1 MPNELVEWH
10 RKKFPGDNRSDDELT
25 VLYTGKFG
33 QQWAETKGRQL
44 PNFYRDYRRAF
55 YGDESEFGKG
65 LERGVRG
72 LQSTAMGGI
81 GLALDAV
88 PGEIGFVEDAKRS
101 ALKAATEY
109 GQQASDP
116 KLAPVEP
123 EFKNV
128 ETIGQAADYAG
139 ALFGEAAPSIVESVA
154 VGAAGALA
162 GSAAAPGPGTIA
174 GGLTGIVGKAAAKK
188 VLKDAVAEKL
198 GDLTGDQVKDAL
210 AKKASKQVT
219 QQVDNLISRRARS
232 MMAGR
237 GSIVANALNSYGLSS
252 GEIYNELANDPEVDP
267 DDAFNI
273 SLTFGAVAAAP
284 DTILPNLVLKRMGV
298 FDRIAGVK
306 GTKVTKKDTN
316 AFQRYLT
323 RALPTAAQA
332 TGIEAATEGFQELV
346 NIAAG
351 KYAKDEEFKLSD
363 AEVGQIQRA
372 MALGAAGGFM
382 VSPLAAVNVRDEADN
397 FTTETTDPVVA
408 EDEEG
413 RPVREVDTRKPLVI
427 PTPVAAAP
435 LPADVDARLSELA
448 LKYLQGEITQDPD
461 LSKEYIEAKKDPAKR
476 KRLIELLGDFKRQI
490 QLETLKE
497 DKLKFQFAEQE
508 QQAERSGRKPY
519 IDTLIKVLDNQ
530 PLDEQ
535 DVANVE
541 ARGGSTVSYGE
552 GEAFG
557 AALPE
562 TATDEE
568 TTEDVGE
575 ALDEK
580 SDPEPEPEV
589 ETKEPA
595 KEPTAFERGS
605 RNNIEKAGDNLA
617 SKAQVA
623 FVVGKSRKFSES
635 SQEFQDYVNGIL
647 QEAKEAGFAIQDATG
662 GPFRTGTN
670 AEINV
675 EKASKE
681 DESLRL
687 EAGAHSVVKKVNRPA
702 IFKDGK
708 LMGGS
713 NLPSY
718 EVITFEAMEETAPK
732 EEQAETPA
740 PPAPQPVIE
749 VEPEVEAEPA
759 EVIEAPYDYG
769 KLNPFV
775 ETVKNAPA
783 EPIANVNKFI
793 ENDIKAKEI
802 AIQDLSK
809 RQEEAAEKLIALRN
823 IYNDEKAT
831 VDSNA
836 IIVNIRKLEDRISQ
850 FSSQISNQ
858 QKRIEKLRG
867 QLIAEDAFIDAD
879 TGRVV
884 TAAALSEDSFAY
896 EESIP
901 LMVEQQ
907 EETEVGEVKISYKN
921 LDKRLD
927 GGQPAPAYYDI
938 DPDSVE
944 DLQQALLELGLEG
957 QRVNEMESAP
967 ALDAQSVTKDAAGK
981 ARASNDVRRLTAFYN
996 KETGEVFVLGTGR
1009 QRRGKD
1015 QGKVV
1020 FFVNR
1025 GAGKKGY
1032 MTMQEIADE
1041 GSLTPFASMRLI
1053 SPRSKPSFYFPSL
1066 NSYAEA
1072 VGDARTRSA
1081 EARTAQARTA
1091 ASIKTGDVDTSL
1103 EADVAMTAAVQDAV
1117 DQRMLLSDPAFI
1129 ESIYDELTTTGDI
1142 GFANRELLVEQGV
1155 LIIVQNEGA
1164 QSLIDAGVQIDN
1176 LEEINNYVAR
1186 RWVDQFEKVLKLANE
1201 TTDPKRN
1208 FISRLQES
1216 FSESTGVAPE
1226 GESRQLG
1233 ESAEDSQ
1240 GRDNDEGAIGEGEV
1254 FAQRRRPS
1262 RLQEVYQRLP
1272 QGAIAALEEGDLAAA
1287 AYIVGRVRKRIKDS
1301 EPRPRTADERVAQ
1314 DKRIKA
1320 EEEAA
1325 LKEWAE
1331 TSGML
1336 VDGDEFFNKHLEQGE
1351 VGGQEHKVVNDGDF
1365 VRKAND
1371 MQMHA
1376 TWSSYF
1382 ERLAITNFLFPET
1395 AYELVGFSNLPVF
1408 SSRHLANPLYQSAA
1422 IARDQRGESITFQPI
1437 TRQATISFQVPTGSD
1452 AEYDS
1457 LMVARIDEEMMK
1469 LGFFP
1474 VTKDPNKYGLL
1485 TAERKGG
1492 GGHYYNAELGI
1503 QISDLHSGNA
1513 YITKDN
1519 NLSIFDADG
1528 IVPDEFQFQGFL
1540 RGLPEPVH
1548 RISQEKQTIVTDE
1561 FIAKLHKANPRSRVP
1576 NNWRKF
1582 IEEEEDAT
1590 DNAYLAGT
1598 LGESPSSDIDLKELT
1613 TAYKNI
1619 LKDIIKT
1626 SEQVLRQGNV
1636 ASEERGFAVTNEDLK
1651 KRIELAKVLL
1661 EETLPPAVRFRSE
1674 ETDINLE
1681 TAEAYYRPSSHMIV
1695 LNEKS
1700 VTNQFDTFIH
1710 EAIHARTVYALKGE
1724 SDVQGGS
1731 RFNDKIQNIFS
1742 DAENKYQEFKRRLNE
1757 EFLPTEFVEDG
1768 DKGSD
1773 ILSDREFEKI
1783 YQAVATDGEVSE
1795 YYLDGLD
1802 YAFSNDKEFVA
1813 HFIDPVFV
1821 EVLNAMDAGD
1831 NKVGT
1836 NRSIWSRVIESII
1849 ELFGAAKDSILEA
1862 ALYEYVGYQKA
1873 SAGIKIKYSPR
1884 EQLDPGSP
1892 SNAQTKAQF
1901 VSALQSLATA
1911 GVNVQA
1917 LETTLSE
1924 QMGMYDDRAIQLVM
1938 PDLANP
1944 TKENVR
1950 LLLHEAGH
1958 VLFAD
1963 LPVKMQEAFHKSMRR
1978 LTDSELQ
1985 VDTDRL
1991 SHNIAP
1997 DNPIDETTQ
2006 EERLVESV
2014 AKELTDAG
2022 FDAAKA
2028 PTMVKQILNWLRQ
2041 LYIRSYVAVQ
2051 QALLGAEHVNPEM
2064 ARQYFRLRLES
2075 YLTKNYTD
2083 DAITFMGGAPLTA
2096 EEIGKLKRND
2106 RSDVT
2111 KLYNFTTG
2119 EVELT
2124 EIESETL
2131 DDVMWNS
2138 RRRVKFS
2145 EDGTVEEATIDPAP
2159 ELSRVKVVQD
2169 YIQQTYEEM
2178 FLMWNEAGLNMDGVG
2193 LDDFIKK
2200 TLKHKG
2206 DLPETTIEKLI
2217 EKGADPEATLDS
2229 LEETSARPRAAK
2241 AIYLQLRRMKSRF
2254 ESIRGEAFSDKN
2266 NSSIDRAK
2274 KIAERVKE
2282 FQNKYTDL
2290 NAYTKNIVGI
2300 IDQALKE
2307 YARETKSTKPHLI
2320 ARILKKLDPKYKYK
2334 NYKAD
2339 LEKARKRA
2347 LDIEDVLDAI
2357 GKMDLDFTNVDLST
2371 DSITDLAVEIRDNLG
2386 ATTLGSKVQDNT
2398 VIASILGFAKRYPE
2412 AMTLLQLRGERNRS
2426 KIDQAMRLMMSDNA
2440 GGLTEARRL
2449 IRESITKTRQAERLL
2464 NKIDDRK
2471 QRIKKILTKQDNL
2484 TKQVDALETVEPLID
2499 QRVEEVSS
2507 IFGAEREADGI
2518 QWEPMHSTFFFVP
2531 PSPTAS
2537 LEEIF
2542 QKNDDGE
2549 FVNTRDVKLT
2559 PEGDFGQIT
2568 KIIQMQTEWLQI
2580 NGDTGEQKALIKRQR
2595 DGLIEIQA
2603 DFTQHQL
2610 RQNVVTNLV
2619 SDRATK
2625 LEGIGGPLAK
2635 QIARRDRKFV
2645 AFLNSYGGQ
2654 LTSQKGVAWATAEKE
2669 AIKAT
2674 GSKSVE
2680 EFMDRFYAPF
2690 FTYAA
2695 EHLDIL
2701 EAFPGNYK
2709 AAEKALLRRAKIF
2722 MSARTNGESDKAWPA
2737 LTKLYQLS
2745 ASRNGYANEMREK
2758 MGVKV
2763 LEEVKIGRGK
2773 PKKFFRETIGSPMFS
2788 LMRRTKD
2795 NTKYLYNHMRD
2806 NWGGTKVKIK
2816 KIKKTIDE
2824 LAPEGPEALIEE
2836 FAGKFDERTVAEF
2849 VEPIINR
2856 SVGSFPS
2863 TGDTDMFE
2871 PAEIQEAWEQTE
2883 GLEGD
2888 ERVVRFAYKL
2898 ADNVVKVD
2906 DKLVSEGI
2914 TPEQQYAATV
2924 ADILKVFPQ
2933 YYGQLRKLFA
2943 KKDANTRQGNP
2954 IPVHTM
2960 MDARVVQDF
2969 PSEWLDYSTYTEREM
2984 RYYAESLAYEA
2995 AYGRDLVGVYADFD
3009 QLINV
3014 LDERAKK
3021 YKTISD
3027 NVTNDPSIKPSKRL
3041 SKIKELT
3048 NAAEGYRLMKGAAR
3062 DLSTVRDEL
3071 SRFVSILKNKKEQ
3084 LDYNA
3089 TMELV
3094 SALSGATVQGMSTA
3108 ITDMSTAF
3116 EGPFRTF
3123 GISNYG
3129 MSALFKNMKYTGL
3142 EAIGTLIQLLPVNWN
3157 VNAERVKRRTRLGLV
3172 DDDALVSFRDR
3183 YVSNMQD
3190 EFRSSKFS
3198 GKAMET
3204 VSRAIR
3210 TVLQSGLGKAK
3221 KADQIYTTLKAAPFS
3236 MFVNW
3241 QTAGTTDSMFDV
3253 FTDFVGR
3260 AGEFFANNPDK
3271 MADPNYQLTAND
3283 LGMQDKLMGL
3293 VQNEKAF
3300 NYIVNTL
3307 QQHGLNPTRLGREY
3321 VLNGKK
3327 NPLNDEHYRRI
3338 SALSATEVMLEN
3350 TAVSTPSWMMSNF
3363 AGMLARPLVRW
3374 GFIKTGRLAAQ
3385 LPSIADSETLNIKDE
3400 NTRKA
3405 LKAYKDFAIAMGMAI
3420 IPISL
3425 AWAMLRDKYDEEAL
3439 GKRGNLMRFG
3449 EGDPFLVMLD
3459 RLDRVGT
3466 FGMAGEVANTML
3478 NMNTAREFG
3487 VDNRIFAI
3495 NSALSLGRAVSTWVR
3510 QGEATY
3516 ATVYRPALSAAGFA
3530 GALQNFQLAN
3540 NLLGADNFESRYAA
3554 RINVN
3559 NILRSSGRQ
3568 LGFDVRKFS
3577 GGGALPTPMKPHLS
3591 EMVLSAYANDGVAFR
3606 QAYNDALL
3614 AAKAMGKEDPEKSVK
3629 ASFTMYHPLR
3639 YVFRTPPLQSEFNR
3653 LLGASGSGRQAIN
3666 ESIMLFNKYG
3676 QLLDINPYMG
3686 KAEKKSSSAFEMP
3699 KTPRL
3704 PRVDYRAL
3712 SVDSDS
3718 LVMPNLVR

>member
-1 MPNELVEWH
+1 LP
-10 RKKFPGDNRSDDELT
+10 PGVIQTE
-25 VLYTGKFG
+25 
-33 QQWAETKGRQL
+33 
-44 PNFYRDYRRAF
+44 
-55 YGDESEFGKG
+55 
-65 LERGVRG
+65 
-72 LQSTAMGGI
+72 
-81 GLALDAV
+81 
-88 PGEIGFVEDAKRS
+88 GFLS
-101 ALKAATEY
+101 
-109 GQQASDP
+109 P
-116 KLAPVEP
+116 APQPVIEVEP
-123 EFKNV
+123 E
-128 ETIGQAADYAG
+128 
-139 ALFGEAAPSIVESVA
+139 
-154 VGAAGALA
+154 
-162 GSAAAPGPGTIA
+162 
-174 GGLTGIVGKAAAKK
+174 
-188 VLKDAVAEKL
+188 
-198 GDLTGDQVKDAL
+198 
-210 AKKASKQVT
+210 
-219 QQVDNLISRRARS
+219 
-232 MMAGR
+232 
-237 GSIVANALNSYGLSS
+237 
-252 GEIYNELANDPEVDP
+252 
-267 DDAFNI
+267 
-273 SLTFGAVAAAP
+273 
-284 DTILPNLVLKRMGV
+284 
-298 FDRIAGVK
+298 
-306 GTKVTKKDTN
+306 
-316 AFQRYLT
+316 
-323 RALPTAAQA
+323 
-332 TGIEAATEGFQELV
+332 
-346 NIAAG
+346 
-351 KYAKDEEFKLSD
+351 
-363 AEVGQIQRA
+363 
-372 MALGAAGGFM
+372 
-382 VSPLAAVNVRDEADN
+382 VS
-397 FTTETTDPVVA
+397 
-408 EDEEG
+408 
-413 RPVREVDTRKPLVI
+413 
-427 PTPVAAAP
+427 
-435 LPADVDARLSELA
+435 
-448 LKYLQGEITQDPD
+448 
-461 LSKEYIEAKKDPAKR
+461 
-476 KRLIELLGDFKRQI
+476 
-490 QLETLKE
+490 
-497 DKLKFQFAEQE
+497 
-508 QQAERSGRKPY
+508 
-519 IDTLIKVLDNQ
+519 
-530 PLDEQ
+530 
-535 DVANVE
+535 
-541 ARGGSTVSYGE
+541 
-552 GEAFG
+552 
-557 AALPE
+557 
-562 TATDEE
+562 
-568 TTEDVGE
+568 
-575 ALDEK
+575 
-580 SDPEPEPEV
+580 
-589 ETKEPA
+589 
-595 KEPTAFERGS
+595 
-605 RNNIEKAGDNLA
+605 
-617 SKAQVA
+617 
-623 FVVGKSRKFSES
+623 
-635 SQEFQDYVNGIL
+635 
-647 QEAKEAGFAIQDATG
+647 
-662 GPFRTGTN
+662 
-670 AEINV
+670 
-675 EKASKE
+675 
-681 DESLRL
+681 
-687 EAGAHSVVKKVNRPA
+687 
-702 IFKDGK
+702 
-708 LMGGS
+708 
-713 NLPSY
+713 
-718 EVITFEAMEETAPK
+718 
-732 EEQAETPA
+732 
-740 PPAPQPVIE
+740 PAPQPVIE

-802 AIQDLSK
+802 AIEDLSK
-809 RQEEAAEKLIALRN
+809 KQEEASEKLTALRN
-823 IYNDEKAT
+823 IFSGQPAPQETTSDSDKAKSARNELQRIEAKTKKLQDDLASEQSGLQEEQAGENNEKFIKGFERRIAELETKIEKNESIAEKVQARIDELQGAEPAAEQQQQT
-831 VDSNA
+831 IQPDVDPDELIA
-836 IIVNIRKLEDRISQ
+836 NIRKLEDRINQ
-850 FSSQISNQ
+850 FSSQISIQ
-858 QKRIEKLRG
+858 QKRIEKLREG
-867 QLIAEDAFIDAD
+867 LIEEDTFIDAD
-879 TGRVV
+879 SGQVV
-884 TAAALSEDSFAY
+884 TAAALNEDSFAY

-907 EETEVGEVKISYKN
+907 EETKVGEVEISYKN
-921 LDKRLD
+921 LDKRLE

-938 DPDSVE
+938 DPESVE

-1015 QGKVV
+1015 QGQVV

-1041 GSLTPFASMRLI
+1041 GSLIPFASMRLI
-1053 SPRSKPSFYFPSL
+1053 SPRSKPSFYYADL
-1066 NSYAEA
+1066 NAYAEA

-1091 ASIKTGDVDTSL
+1091 ANIQVGDVDTSL
-1103 EADVAMTAAVQDAV
+1103 QSEVATTAAIQDAV
-1117 DQRMLLSDPAFI
+1117 DQKLLLSDPELI
-1129 ESIYDELTTTGDI
+1129 GNIYDELTIDGHI
-1142 GFANRELLVEQGV
+1142 GFANRELLVELGV

-1164 QSLIDAGVQIDN
+1164 QSLIDAGVAIDN

-1216 FSESTGVAPE
+1216 LSGSTGVAPE

-1240 GRDNDEGAIGEGEV
+1240 GRDNDEGA
-1254 FAQRRRPS
+1254 
-1262 RLQEVYQRLP
+1262 
-1272 QGAIAALEEGDLAAA
+1272 
-1287 AYIVGRVRKRIKDS
+1287 
-1301 EPRPRTADERVAQ
+1301 
-1314 DKRIKA
+1314 
-1320 EEEAA
+1320 
-1325 LKEWAE
+1325 
-1331 TSGML
+1331 
-1336 VDGDEFFNKHLEQGE
+1336 
-1351 VGGQEHKVVNDGDF
+1351 
-1365 VRKAND
+1365 
-1371 MQMHA
+1371 
-1376 TWSSYF
+1376 
-1382 ERLAITNFLFPET
+1382 
-1395 AYELVGFSNLPVF
+1395 
-1408 SSRHLANPLYQSAA
+1408 
-1422 IARDQRGESITFQPI
+1422 
-1437 TRQATISFQVPTGSD
+1437 TRQREKFSQ
-1452 AEYDS
+1452 
-1457 LMVARIDEEMMK
+1457 R
-1469 LGFFP
+1469 
-1474 VTKDPNKYGLL
+1474 
-1485 TAERKGG
+1485 ER
-1492 GGHYYNAELGI
+1492 
-1503 QISDLHSGNA
+1503 
-1513 YITKDN
+1513 
-1519 NLSIFDADG
+1519 
-1528 IVPDEFQFQGFL
+1528 
-1540 RGLPEPVH
+1540 
-1548 RISQEKQTIVTDE
+1548 
-1561 FIAKLHKANPRSRVP
+1561 
-1576 NNWRKF
+1576 
-1582 IEEEEDAT
+1582 
-1590 DNAYLAGT
+1590 
-1598 LGESPSSDIDLKELT
+1598 
-1613 TAYKNI
+1613 
-1619 LKDIIKT
+1619 
-1626 SEQVLRQGNV
+1626 
-1636 ASEERGFAVTNEDLK
+1636 
-1651 KRIELAKVLL
+1651 
-1661 EETLPPAVRFRSE
+1661 
-1674 ETDINLE
+1674 
-1681 TAEAYYRPSSHMIV
+1681 
-1695 LNEKS
+1695 
-1700 VTNQFDTFIH
+1700 
-1710 EAIHARTVYALKGE
+1710 
-1724 SDVQGGS
+1724 
-1731 RFNDKIQNIFS
+1731 
-1742 DAENKYQEFKRRLNE
+1742 
-1757 EFLPTEFVEDG
+1757 
-1768 DKGSD
+1768 
-1773 ILSDREFEKI
+1773 
-1783 YQAVATDGEVSE
+1783 
-1795 YYLDGLD
+1795 
-1802 YAFSNDKEFVA
+1802 
-1813 HFIDPVFV
+1813 
-1821 EVLNAMDAGD
+1821 
-1831 NKVGT
+1831 
-1836 NRSIWSRVIESII
+1836 
-1849 ELFGAAKDSILEA
+1849 
-1862 ALYEYVGYQKA
+1862 
-1873 SAGIKIKYSPR
+1873 
-1884 EQLDPGSP
+1884 LDPGSP
-1892 SNAQTKAQF
+1892 SDAQTKAQF
-1901 VSALQSLATA
+1901 VAALQSLATA
-1911 GVNVQA
+1911 GVQVQA
-1917 LETTLSE
+1917 LETTLNE
-1924 QMGMYDDRAIQLVM
+1924 QMGMYDDRAIQLII

-1944 TKENVR
+1944 TKDNVR

-1958 VLFAD
+1958 ALFEL
-1963 LPVKMQEAFHKSMRR
+1963 LPIKMQEAFHKSMRR
-1978 LTDSELQ
+1978 LSDEELQ

-2014 AKELTDAG
+2014 AKELADAG
-2022 FDAAKA
+2022 FDAADA
-2028 PTMVKQILNWLRQ
+2028 PSLVRQVLNWLRQ

-2064 ARQYFRLRLES
+2064 ARQYFKLRLES

-2096 EEIGKLKRND
+2096 EQIGKLKRND

-2111 KLYNFTTG
+2111 KLYDFTTG

-2206 DLPETTIEKLI
+2206 ELPETTIEKLI

-2282 FQNKYTDL
+2282 FQDKYTDL

-2464 NKIDDRK
+2464 DKINDRK
-2471 QRIKKILTKQDNL
+2471 KRIRKILTKQDNL

-2507 IFGAEREADGI
+2507 IFGAELGADGI

-2542 QKNDDGE
+2542 KKNDDGE

-2568 KIIQMQTEWLQI
+2568 KIIQMQTEWLQV
-2580 NGDTGEQKALIKRQR
+2580 NGDTGAQKALIKRQR

-2645 AFLNSYGGQ
+2645 ALLNSYGGQ

-2737 LTKLYQLS
+2737 LTKLYQIT

-2763 LEEVKIGRGK
+2763 LEEVKIGSGK

-2795 NTKYLYNHMRD
+2795 NTEYLYDHMRV
-2806 NWGGTKVKIK
+2806 NWGNTKPK
-2816 KIKKTIDE
+2816 KLKATIDE
-2824 LAPEGPEALIEE
+2824 LAAEGPEALIEN
-2836 FAGKFDERTVAEF
+2836 FAGMFDERTVAEF

-2871 PAEIQEAWEQTE
+2871 PAEIQEAWAATA

-2888 ERVVRFAYKL
+2888 ERVVQFAYKL

-2914 TPEQQYAATV
+2914 TPEDQYAETV
-2924 ADILKVFPQ
+2924 AGILKVFPQ
-2933 YYGQLRKLFA
+2933 YYGQLRSLFN
-2943 KKDANTRQGNP
+2943 KKDANKRQGNP
-2954 IPVHTM
+2954 TPVHTM
-2960 MDARVVQDF
+2960 MDARVAQNF

-2995 AYGRDLVGVYADFD
+2995 AYGRDLVGVYSDFD
-3009 QLINV
+3009 QLIKV
-3014 LDERAKK
+3014 LGDRANK
-3021 YKTISD
+3021 YTEISSD
-3027 NVTNDPSIKPSKRL
+3027 VTNDPSIKPAQRLAEIKKRA
-3041 SKIKELT
+3041 
-3048 NAAEGYRLMKGAAR
+3048 NAAEGYRLMKGAAK
-3062 DLSTVRDEL
+3062 DLSTAQAEY
-3071 SRFVSILKNKKEQ
+3071 SRFKSILKNKSEQ

-3129 MSALFKNMKYTGL
+3129 MSALFKNIKYTGL

-3221 KADQIYTTLKAAPFS
+3221 KADQIYTTLKAAPFT

-3374 GFIKTGRLAAQ
+3374 GFIKTGKLASQ

-3495 NSALSLGRAVSTWVR
+3495 NSALSLGRAVSTWIR

-3639 YVFRTPPLQSEFNR
+3639 YVFRTPPLKSEFNR

-3699 KTPRL
+3699 KTPRA
-3704 PRVDYRAL
+3704 PRIDYRAL